1 MNSKKLSS
9 GEVAAFCEQMAYMVG
24 AGISMQEGL
33 MIVEG
38 DLKNE
43 TGARIMQELL
53 DAVEEGQTLGMA
65 LKKSER
71 FPDYMVHMVDIGEA
85 SGRLE
90 QVLQSLCAYY
100 ERQESI
106 ARSIKSAVTFPLIM
120 IGMMIA
126 VILVVIIEVLPVFQN
141 VFQQL
146 GGELSGFVQGLMQF
160 GSAVSNYAVVI
171 IVVIAAI
178 IAVILILR
186 ATKGGKQ
193 ILSSIYERMFR
204 KTATAIASGRFAS
217 AMALM
222 LSSGMDVDA
231 ALEMTQELNENPGTR
246 KKIARMQEL
255 MAGGMGFSD
264 AIVETEMFSGL
275 YGKMITVGFKT
286 GTLDSVMQ
294 RIAERYEEEAD
305 RRMGAI
311 VSALEPTL
319 VAILSLIVGLILISV
334 MLPLMGVMSAIG

>member
-53 DAVEEGQTLGMA
+53 DAVEQGQTLGMA

-90 QVLQSLCAYY
+90 QVLKSLCAYY

-106 ARSIKSAVTFPLIM
+106 SRSIKSAVTFPLIM

-193 ILSSIYERMFR
+193 CLSSIYERMFR
-204 KTATAIASGRFAS
+204 KTATAIAAGRFAS

-231 ALEMTQELNENPGTR
+231 ALEMTQELNENPGTQ
-246 KKIARMQEL
+246 KKIVRMQEL
-255 MAGGMGFSD
+255 MADGMGFSD

-305 RRMGAI
+305 RRLGAI

>member
-1 MNSKKLSS
+1 MNNKKLSS

-33 MIVEG
+33 MIVEE

-43 TGARIMQELL
+43 TGAQIVQELL

-65 LKKSER
+65 LKKSAR
-71 FPDYMVHMVDIGEA
+71 FPDYMVHMVEIGEA

-90 QVLQSLCAYY
+90 QVLKSLCAYY

-106 ARSIKSAVTFPLIM
+106 SRSIKSAVTFPLIM
-120 IGMMIA
+120 IAMMIA
-126 VILVVIIEVLPVFQN
+126 VILVVIIEVLPVFEN
-141 VFQQL
+141 VFRQL

-160 GSAVSNYAVVI
+160 GSAVSQYAVVI
-171 IVVIAAI
+171 VVVIAAI
-178 IAVILILR
+178 IALILVLR
-186 ATKGGKQ
+186 ATKGGK
-193 ILSSIYERMFR
+193 LFLASIYEGIFR
-204 KTATAIASGRFAS
+204 RTATAVASGRFAS

-231 ALEMTQELNENPGTR
+231 ALEMALELNENPGTR
-246 KKIARMQEL
+246 KKILAMQGMMSE
-255 MAGGMGFSD
+255 GMGFSD
-264 AIVETEMFSGL
+264 AIVKAEMFSGL

-294 RIAERYEEEAD
+294 RIAARYEEEAD
-305 RRMGAI
+305 RRMSAI

-319 VAILSLIVGLILISV
+319 VAVLSLIVGMILISV

>member
-1 MNSKKLSS
+1 MNNKKLSS

-33 MIVEG
+33 MIVEE

-43 TGARIMQELL
+43 TGAQIVQELL

-65 LKKSER
+65 LKQSAR
-71 FPDYMVHMVDIGEA
+71 FPDYMVHMVEIGEA

-90 QVLQSLCAYY
+90 QVLKSLCAYY

-106 ARSIKSAVTFPLIM
+106 SRSIKSAVTFPLIM
-120 IGMMIA
+120 IAMMIA
-126 VILVVIIEVLPVFQN
+126 VILVVIIKVLPVFEN
-141 VFQQL
+141 VFRQL

-160 GSAVSNYAVVI
+160 GSVVSNYAVVI

-178 IAVILILR
+178 IAVIFILR
-186 ATKGGKQ
+186 ATKGGK
-193 ILSSIYERMFR
+193 LFLASIYEGIFR
-204 KTATAIASGRFAS
+204 RTATAVASGRFAS

-231 ALEMTQELNENPGTR
+231 ALEMAMELNENPGTR
-246 KKIARMQEL
+246 KKILAMQGMMNE
-255 MAGGMGFSD
+255 GMGFSD
-264 AIVETEMFSGL
+264 AIVKAEMFSGL

-294 RIAERYEEEAD
+294 RIAARYEEEAD
-305 RRMGAI
+305 RRMSAI

-319 VAILSLIVGLILISV
+319 VAVLSLIVGMILISV